1 MKILGSIIAG
11 GRSSRMEDREK
22 AFLKLA
28 GKSIL
33 DLVIGRLEP
42 QVDQLIINA
51 NGDPSRF
58 SEFDL
63 AVHPDLIATL
73 KTPLAGL
80 HASLALAKENG
91 SDILITTPSD
101 TPFLPIDMAVRLIEG
116 ASKTGA
122 AIATSGGREH
132 YLSGAWKVD
141 LFVDLEKAIA
151 RDTLFRVKD
160 WVERSA
166 ASKVAWPIAP
176 HDPFFNVNTPED
188 FALAEQV
195 ARST

>member
-33 DLVIGRLEP
+33 DLVIGRFEP
-42 QVDQLIINA
+42 QVDHLIINA
-51 NGDPSRF
+51 NGDPARF

-63 AVHPDLIATL
+63 AVHPDLMATL
-73 KTPLAGL
+73 RTPLAGL

-116 ASKTGA
+116 ASETGG
-122 AIATSGGREH
+122 AIAASGGREH
-132 YLSGAWKVD
+132 YLSGAWKVG
-141 LFVDLEKAIA
+141 LFAELENAIA
-151 RDTLFRVKD
+151 RDGLFRVKD
-160 WVERSA
+160 WALRANA
-166 ASKVAWPIAP
+166 ARVDWPAVP
-176 HDPFFNVNTPED
+176 YDPFFNVNTPED
-188 FALAEQV
+188 LAAADQI
-195 ARST
+195 ARGN

>member
-33 DLVIGRLEP
+33 DLVIGRFEP

-63 AVHPDLIATL
+63 AVHPDCIATL
-73 KTPLAGL
+73 RTPLAGL

-101 TPFLPIDMAVRLIEG
+101 TPLLPIDMAVRLIEG

-132 YLSGAWKVD
+132 YLSSAWKVG
-141 LFVDLEKAIA
+141 LFADLEKAIA
-151 RDTLFRVKD
+151 QDGLVRVKD
-160 WVERSA
+160 WALRAHAAKVEWPA
-166 ASKVAWPIAP
+166 APY
-176 HDPFFNVNTPED
+176 DPFFNVNTPED
-188 FALAEQV
+188 LAAADQI
-195 ARST
+195 ARGN